1 MCGIIGYLG
10 SSNYTEFILTG
21 LKLLQNRGYDSVGT
35 ATIECDK
42 LKTVKFA
49 SIGTNDAIT
58 KLEEELIST
67 KESTS
72 KFAVGI
78 GHTRWATHGPKTDI
92 NAHPHHDNKDRIAL
106 VHNGI
111 IENYSELKKNLLD
124 RGYVFRS
131 QTDTEV
137 IAVLIG
143 KYLDEEETV
152 DNAIMKTAGELMGT
166 WALVII
172 HKDFPENIWALR
184 NGSPLLLGISDEF
197 VMVASEHIAF
207 GKYINKYIIIDDND
221 LIKVVKKGKTISYNI
236 DIEKYSIKNIKN
248 ELIEL
253 TPTNYRHWMLKEISE
268 QPDSI
273 IRALNNGARLENS
286 ECVKLG
292 GLEQCSEILMGVKHL
307 ILLGCGTSYNS
318 GKWSMKTFKQL
329 EIFETVTIYDGA
341 EFTEYDIP
349 KRGKTAII
357 FISQSGETKDLHN
370 CIHIAKH
377 HGVVTIGVV
386 NVPDSLIARE
396 VNCGVYLNSGREVA
410 VASTKS
416 FTNQC
421 VVLTIIAIWFSQ
433 NKRTCVEKRKAIIA
447 DLRNLSFQLQIM
459 LNKQE
464 NNTKIKN
471 FVKELS
477 GSKSIFL
484 LGKGKSE
491 AIAHEGALKLKEIA
505 YIHSEGYSSSAL
517 KHGTFALIEN
527 GLPVIIIDVD
537 SEHSSIN
544 KTVKKEVEAR
554 GARTL
559 LIKDNGEGD
568 LNIEK
573 NKTFGGLM
581 ANVYIQLIS
590 YYIALE
596 MGHDPDFPKNLAK
609 VVTVD

>member
-1 MCGIIGYLG
+1 
-10 SSNYTEFILTG
+10 
-21 LKLLQNRGYDSVGT
+21 
-35 ATIECDK
+35 
-42 LKTVKFA
+42 
-49 SIGTNDAIT
+49 
-58 KLEEELIST
+58 
-67 KESTS
+67 
-72 KFAVGI
+72 
-78 GHTRWATHGPKTDI
+78 
-92 NAHPHHDNKDRIAL
+92 
-106 VHNGI
+106 
-111 IENYSELKKNLLD
+111 
-124 RGYVFRS
+124 
-131 QTDTEV
+131 
-137 IAVLIG
+137 
-143 KYLDEEETV
+143 
-152 DNAIMKTAGELMGT
+152 
-166 WALVII
+166 
-172 HKDFPENIWALR
+172 
-184 NGSPLLLGISDEF
+184 
-197 VMVASEHIAF
+197 
-207 GKYINKYIIIDDND
+207 
-221 LIKVVKKGKTISYNI
+221 
-236 DIEKYSIKNIKN
+236 
-248 ELIEL
+248 
-253 TPTNYRHWMLKEISE
+253 
-268 QPDSI
+268 
-273 IRALNNGARLENS
+273 
-286 ECVKLG
+286 
-292 GLEQCSEILMGVKHL
+292 
-307 ILLGCGTSYNS
+307 
-318 GKWSMKTFKQL
+318 SMKTFKQL
-329 EIFETVTIYDGA
+329 EIFETVSIYDGA

-370 CIHIAKH
+370 CIQIAKH
-377 HGVVTIGVV
+377 HNVVTIGVV

-433 NKRTCVEKRKAIIA
+433 NKRTCVEKRRSIIA

-464 NNTKIKN
+464 NNTKIKD
-471 FVKELS
+471 FAKELS

-527 GLPVIIIDVD
+527 GIPVIIIDID
-537 SEHSSIN
+537 SENSSIN

-559 LIKDNGEGD
+559 VIKDSGEGD